1 MKKLIISIILS
12 SLISTIAVG
21 QTKDIK
27 PSFQTNNSNLLL
39 TNMYINKMSTSN
51 EVFDVIIKE
60 YIKNFDKRQSA
71 LIKNISDFNT
81 KEDKKLERIKKEIN
95 DATNEG
101 AKQSAKSSAKYT
113 FEKSLKDRLNY
124 QEEEINKSF
133 TNESEIFVNIFKNT
147 MKEYTITKEEKDFLA
162 ENIKAVVNQLK
173 NIKIGDIRSQN
184 NKKLN
189 QYSNYDIEIVLND
202 MRDINEGYQ
211 TFTSS
216 FNRKID
222 KALSNVVWK
231 SMRSK
236 ITIPEV

>member
-27 PSFQTNNSNLLL
+27 PSFQTNTSNLLL